1 MPKDYSLT
9 DQFFA
14 EMAGTFVLVFFGVGA
29 VHTDVLT
36 GAQAGLWQVAVVWGI
51 AISLAIYAI
60 GAISG
65 AHMNPA
71 ITVAFAVFRRFPIR
85 KVPWY
90 FLAQLLG
97 ALFAAATLYALFHGI
112 IAQYELSRGIVRGA
126 PGSELSAM
134 IYGEYFP
141 NPGLSFAKSLPL
153 SISMTQAFFAEAI
166 GTSFL
171 AFFVFA
177 VTDEQNPGRPGATLP
192 AIFIGLA
199 VSIIISIVAPLTQ
212 AGLNPAR
219 DFGPRL
225 FAFFAGW
232 GRIAIPGPRGG
243 SLSVYIL
250 GPILGATAGAGVYQ
264 FVFQR
269 MHWPERDAL
278 RISEKGL
285 PTMKTRKLVLVGG
298 FLGTGKTTLLWQA
311 AQQLTQQGHRVALI
325 TNDQA
330 PGLVDTGVFQQ
341 AGWTVGEIAGGCF
354 CCKFDDLVG
363 TANALIEAADPD
375 IILGEPV
382 GSCTDLS
389 ATVLQPFKD
398 KLAGRFDLAP
408 FTVLIDP
415 NRLRDAMDQSLLNP
429 LHSSVRYILRKQL
442 EEADIIVL
450 NKADQISA
458 SDFQKLQ
465 DGLRNQFPGTLLLS
479 MSALHGQGV
488 SEWLKRVQQG
498 DAVGQTIAEVDYDT
512 YAEGEAVLGWLNATA
527 SLFPK
532 EAIDWGAWGL
542 GFLEG
547 LQRSFSVKSAE
558 IAHMKMLMI
567 SANNQSLSANLT
579 SSQGKA
585 TLRGQVYGDSPMT
598 LVFNARVQMPPKEL
612 QTAIEQH
619 LKSECGETI
628 RLQITAIQSLSP
640 GRPEPLHRYA
650 TVV

>member
-14 EMAGTFVLVFFGVGA
+14 EMAGTFILVFFGVGA
-29 VHTDVLT
+29 VHAAVLT

-141 NPGLSFAKSLPL
+141 NPGLSIAKSLPL

-398 KLAGRFDLAP
+398 QLAGRFDLAP
-408 FTVLIDP
+408 LTVLIDP
-415 NRLRDAMDQSLLNP
+415 NRLHDAMDQSLLNP

-488 SEWLKRVQQG
+488 SAWLKRVQQG
-498 DAVGQTIAEVDYDT
+498 DAVGRTIAEVDYDT